1 VQTEV
6 LKKTRE
12 KLEAVEQ
19 ELAKYETKTK

>member
-6 LKKTRE
+6 LRKTRE